1 MDLDAFRSGVDTIAA
16 QCIASRL
23 RVLNRFVTNIYD
35 EALRPLGLKISQLS
49 LLVAIAK
56 MGEAKPAVLSEMF
69 HMDAS
74 TLSRNVDRMRQRGWL
89 AASPGEDARTVLLRL
104 TKPGEELLQ
113 SAITA
118 WHTAQER
125 VTELLG
131 QEGVSLLHALT
142 GSLDRI
148 ETEA

>member
-1 MDLDAFRSGVDTIAA
+1 MNLDDFRSEVDTIAE

-35 EALRPLGLKISQLS
+35 EALRPLGLKISQLN

-56 MGEAKPAVLSEMF
+56 MGEAKPALLSEMF

-89 AASPGEDARTVLLRL
+89 AASPGKDGRTVLLRL
-104 TKPGEELLQ
+104 TKPGQDLLQ
-113 SAITA
+113 SATA
-118 WHTAQER
+118 AWRTAQER
-125 VTELLG
+125 ATDLLG
-131 QEGVSLLHALT
+131 QEGVSMLHELAR
-142 GSLDRI
+142 SLERI
-148 ETEA
+148 EREA